1 MSGIEYK
8 FMWQPPYIR
17 GLNSIY
23 GRKRKMLHAFSRSE
37 ELLGKE
43 GLRTLSEAKIA
54 VFGIGGVGSYVV
66 EALARAGVGSLTLVD
81 HDVVSLTNLNRQL
94 VALRS
99 TIGRKKVLVAKERVM
114 DINQDAVVHTYDT
127 FFGTETVGL
136 FDFSAFDYIVDAV
149 DTVSAKLL
157 LIEKA
162 KEAGVPVI
170 SCMGTGNKLN
180 PSCFQ
185 IADISKTSV
194 CPLAKVMRAELKKRR
209 IKKVKVLFSTEPLPK
224 ESRRRT
230 GQPEKKQEAALETR
244 SSTGRP
250 VPASVSFVP
259 GVAGL
264 MIAGEVIRDLVFN
277 KS

>member
-1 MSGIEYK
+1 
-8 FMWQPPYIR
+8 
-17 GLNSIY
+17 
-23 GRKRKMLHAFSRSE
+23 MLHAFSRSE

-43 GLRTLSEAKIA
+43 GLRILAEAKIA
-54 VFGIGGVGSYVV
+54 VFGVGGVGSYVV

-99 TIGRKKVLVAKERVM
+99 TMGRKKVQVAKERIM
-114 DINQDAVVHTYDT
+114 DINRDAVVHTYDT
-127 FFGTETVGL
+127 FFGAETADL
-136 FDFSAFDYIVDAV
+136 FDFSSYDYIVDAV

-180 PSCFQ
+180 PSSFQ

-194 CPLAKVMRAELKKRR
+194 CPLAKVMRAELKKRK

-224 ESRRRT
+224 ERKRRQ
-230 GQPEKKQEAALETR
+230 GQQEKEQEASAETR
-244 SSTGRP
+244 SGTGRP

-264 MIAGEVIRDLVFN
+264 MIAGEVIKDLVFRN
-277 KS
+277 DKRGLL

>member
-1 MSGIEYK
+1 
-8 FMWQPPYIR
+8 
-17 GLNSIY
+17 
-23 GRKRKMLHAFSRSE
+23 MLHAFSRSE

-43 GLRTLSEAKIA
+43 GLQILANSKVA

-66 EALARAGVGSLTLVD
+66 EALARAVVGNLTLVD
-81 HDVVSLTNLNRQL
+81 HDEVSLTNLNRQL

-99 TIGRKKVLVAKERVM
+99 TMGRKKVSVAKERIM
-114 DINQDAVVHTYDT
+114 DINQDAIVHTYDT
-127 FFGTETVGL
+127 FFIFFSAQL
-136 FDFSAFDYIVDAV
+136 FDFSGYDYIVDAV

-157 LIEKA
+157 LIEMA
-162 KEAGVPVI
+162 KEANVPVI

-194 CPLAKVMRAELKKRR
+194 CPLAKVMRTELKKRK
-209 IKKVKVLFSTEPLPK
+209 IKKVKVLFSTETVRK
-224 ESRRRT
+224 
-230 GQPEKKQEAALETR
+230 EKKSEPVEVR
-244 SSTGRP
+244 SASKRP

-264 MIAGEVIRDLVFN
+264 MIAGEVIKDLVFG
-277 KS
+277 KGKRG

>member
-1 MSGIEYK
+1 
-8 FMWQPPYIR
+8 
-17 GLNSIY
+17 
-23 GRKRKMLHAFSRSE
+23 MLQAFSRSE

-43 GLRTLSEAKIA
+43 GLQILANSKVA

-66 EALARAGVGSLTLVD
+66 EALARSGIGNLTLVD
-81 HDVVSLTNLNRQL
+81 HDEVSLTNLNRQL

-99 TIGRKKVLVAKERVM
+99 TMGRKKVSVAKERIM

-127 FFGTETVGL
+127 FFNTDTAQL
-136 FDFSAFDYIVDAV
+136 FDFSGYDYIVDAV

-162 KEAGVPVI
+162 KEANVPII

-194 CPLAKVMRAELKKRR
+194 CPLAKVMRTELKKRK
-209 IKKVKVLFSTEPLPK
+209 IKKVKVLFSTETVRK
-224 ESRRRT
+224 
-230 GQPEKKQEAALETR
+230 EKKSEPVELR
-244 SSTGRP
+244 SASKRP
-250 VPASVSFVP
+250 APASVSFVP

-264 MIAGEVIRDLVFN
+264 MIAGEVIKDLVFG
-277 KS
+277 KGKRG

>member
-1 MSGIEYK
+1 
-8 FMWQPPYIR
+8 
-17 GLNSIY
+17 
-23 GRKRKMLHAFSRSE
+23 MLHAFSRSE

-43 GLRTLSEAKIA
+43 GLKRLSEAKIA

-66 EALARAGVGSLTLVD
+66 EALARSGVGSLTLVD

-94 VALRS
+94 IALRS
-99 TIGRKKVLVAKERVM
+99 TIGRKKVLVAKERIM
-114 DINQDAVVHTYDT
+114 DINQNAVVHTYDT
-127 FFGTETVGL
+127 FFGAETADL

-170 SCMGTGNKLN
+170 SCMGTGNKLD

-209 IKKVKVLFSTEPLPK
+209 IKKVKVLFLQSLCPKSGEGVWDRQKRKRKSHRRPEAEPGGLF
-224 ESRRRT
+224 
-230 GQPEKKQEAALETR
+230 
-244 SSTGRP
+244 RP
-250 VPASVSFVP
+250 AYPLFRAWQV
-259 GVAGL
+259 
-264 MIAGEVIRDLVFN
+264 
-277 KS
+277 